1 MSFQGSTEGDRLM
14 AHTKQPEA
22 KIRPKLKTEEEAERF
37 VKNSQETGEPDTGND
52 TLGTEVGQPGRA
64 PPKR

>member
-1 MSFQGSTEGDRLM
+1 M
-14 AHTKQPEA
+14 AHPKQREG

-52 TLGTEVGQPGRA
+52 TLGTDAGQPGQV